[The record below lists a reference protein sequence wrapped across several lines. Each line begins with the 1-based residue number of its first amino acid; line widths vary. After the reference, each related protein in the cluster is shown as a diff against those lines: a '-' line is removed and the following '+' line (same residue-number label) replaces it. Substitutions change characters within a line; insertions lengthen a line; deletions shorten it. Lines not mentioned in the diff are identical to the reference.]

1 MRRLPILALAV
12 SVATPAAA
20 QQLAR
25 RVASVGSGQAH
36 FSYAARPDVCGDG
49 RTVILRWLESQ
60 SEMFMVSYEGGT
72 ISGSFDMRNQ
82 VCNHGP
88 VRVQLTVLA
97 GRVRTLWPA
106 VGGSGGGRGRDLGTV
121 GTQEAAD
128 YLLQLAR
135 TASEDLSSHALLA
148 AALADSV
155 RISPRLIDMAEDR
168 RLEPMN
174 REQALK
180 WVGRTAPRDGDTG
193 ADARVRAI
201 AADETEHVDVRERA
215 IRVVTQPAGDAFLRD
230 LYGRLTLAQLKERV
244 IRELGE
250 SPNDANLDW
259 IERIAR
265 NPKENSELRERAIRV
280 LGEDRHE
287 TQRLRS
293 LYSALSQIELKERVI
308 RVVGE
313 TGDADAIEWL
323 KSVAV
328 DRSEPQEARER
339 ALRVLGEQTETPY
352 LRQVYDRLDN
362 TELQERVLRAL
373 GEAGGAE
380 NLRFVRRVALDSSA
394 VTDLRDRALKVLSE
408 AGVPTTDLVVLY
420 DAIRDPDLRDRLI
433 KLLAE
438 RGDRDARTK
447 LADIAANDP
456 DPDLR
461 ERARRERSN

>member
-1 MRRLPILALAV
+1 MRRLLPILSAVLAV
-12 SVATPAAA
+12 PAAA
-20 QQLAR
+20 QQLADR
-25 RVASVGSGQAH
+25 IAAVRTGQAV
-36 FSYAARPDVCGDG
+36 FSFAARPDVCGDG
-49 RTVILRWLESQ
+49 RTVIMPWLEPGSQ
-60 SEMFMVSYEGGT
+60 LVISSSDGGMVL
-72 ISGSFDMRNQ
+72 GSWDIRNQ
-82 VCNHGP
+82 VCTHGP
-88 VRVQLTVLA
+88 VQVQLTV
-97 GRVRTLWPA
+97 RDRHIRTLWPS
-106 VGGSGGGRGRDLGTV
+106 VGGTGKGRGTDLGTV
-121 GTQEAAD
+121 GTRTAVD
-128 YLLQLAR
+128 FLLDFAR
-135 TASEDLSSHALLA
+135 TASEDLSSRALAA

-155 RISPRLIDMAEDR
+155 SISPRLVDMAGDR
-168 RLEPMN
+168 RLQPVN

-180 WVGRTAPRDGDTG
+180 WLDRTAQREGNIT
-193 ADARVRAI
+193 ADSRVRAI
-201 AADETEHVDVRERA
+201 AADETDDLDVRERA
-215 IRVVTQPAGDAFLRD
+215 IRVVAHPAGDAFLRD
-230 LYGRLTLAQLKERV
+230 LYRRLTLTQLKERV
-244 IRELGE
+244 IRVLGE
-250 SPNDANLDW
+250 SQDAANIDW
-259 IERIAR
+259 IERLAR
-265 NPKENSELRERAIRV
+265 NENETVDLRDRAIRV
-280 LGEDRHE
+280 LGEDLHE
-287 TQRLRS
+287 FRRLKAMYGD
-293 LYSALSQIELKERVI
+293 LAQVDLKDRII

-328 DRSEPQEARER
+328 DRSEPPEARER

-362 TELQERVLRAL
+362 SELQERVLRAL

-408 AGVPTTDLVVLY
+408 AGVPTSDLVVLY